1 MLHLSLIHHPI
12 GNVALKL
19 GPTTI
24 QIVEAIVETQQQF
37 KYFGTFRCIVLVT

>member
-12 GNVALKL
+12 GNFALKL
-19 GPTTI
+19 NPTTI